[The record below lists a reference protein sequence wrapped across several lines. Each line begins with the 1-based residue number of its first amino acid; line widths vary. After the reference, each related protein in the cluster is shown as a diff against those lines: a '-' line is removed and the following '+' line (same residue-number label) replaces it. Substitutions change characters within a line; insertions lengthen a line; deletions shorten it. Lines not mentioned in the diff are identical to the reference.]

1 MMSQRRCEWAL
12 RPCQFVVSCCT
23 CSVSACHPQC
33 ALPPARP
40 QPSPS
45 THPSQPT
52 PPHLPNAAPAC
63 RRFNDAGIPWEPF
76 HLKREREEGYF
87 DEVSALKWQNPCPC
101 TAPGHCWLLLQMR
114 WRDVLPVGVPLG
126 TRL

>member
-1 MMSQRRCEWAL
+1 MGFEAMPVCR
-12 RPCQFVVSCCT
+12 VVLHLLCLGM
-23 CSVSACHPQC
+23 P
-33 ALPPARP
+33 
-40 QPSPS
+40 PSPS

-126 TRL
+126 TRLLNLWTTS